1 LLSRELPW
9 VPKLFVKTRSGNL
22 MYYENGLKTS
32 GSTRLDAAHPGLN
45 SAAISEEID
54 AHHLEAGHLTSQPL
68 CSDNQ

>member
-1 LLSRELPW
+1 
-9 VPKLFVKTRSGNL
+9 